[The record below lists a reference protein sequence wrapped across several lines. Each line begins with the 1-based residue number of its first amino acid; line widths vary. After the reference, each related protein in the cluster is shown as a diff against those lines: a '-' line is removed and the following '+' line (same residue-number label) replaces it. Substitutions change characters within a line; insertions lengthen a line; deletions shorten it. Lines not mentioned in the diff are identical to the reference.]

1 MGMGAFSDAPRC
13 PSMTY
18 TPRPHRLALSQGCR
32 EVKWFPWA
40 PVPMTLFFS
49 LEVSLMP
56 ASGGKRPGPGWRG
69 PDRLLWCGGERVC
82 PFLFPPVHPTLSTSR
97 STQGAERPG
106 SHGAGTRPLE
116 ELVSVSAK
124 LVPGVTASQG
134 HGWLCSERRVDT
146 NRVQAWDGGLAAGPG
161 LCGGDGETGAPPW
174 PPTRLRHTLISN
186 RLGIYPGGSAPLVA
200 GHTLPTPL
208 LPPPPHGSPDP
219 HEPGPP

>member
-69 PDRLLWCGGERVC
+69 PDRLLWCGGKGCAPSFSRLFTRLSAPAGPPRVQRGQEATGQGLALLRSWSQ
-82 PFLFPPVHPTLSTSR
+82 FLPNWCLASLPLRDMDGFALKGGWTRTEYRL
-97 STQGAERPG
+97 
-106 SHGAGTRPLE
+106 GTVAWLLG
-116 ELVSVSAK
+116 LVSVGGMGK
-124 LVPGVTASQG
+124 QG
-134 HGWLCSERRVDT
+134 HLHG
-146 NRVQAWDGGLAAGPG
+146 
-161 LCGGDGETGAPPW
+161 
-174 PPTRLRHTLISN
+174 
-186 RLGIYPGGSAPLVA
+186 
-200 GHTLPTPL
+200 
-208 LPPPPHGSPDP
+208 PPHA
-219 HEPGPP
+219 